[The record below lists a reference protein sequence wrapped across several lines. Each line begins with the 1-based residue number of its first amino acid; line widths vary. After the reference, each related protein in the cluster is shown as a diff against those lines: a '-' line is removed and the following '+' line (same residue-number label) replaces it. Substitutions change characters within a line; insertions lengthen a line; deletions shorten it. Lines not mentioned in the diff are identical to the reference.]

1 MVKGNTKEEK
11 TSFKGVAR
19 AAQGLRVC
27 ALLSLIQSFTF
38 HIANWMVIYSE
49 RKVKRSMKARKRALR
64 ASG

>member
-49 RKVKRSMKARKRALR
+49 RKVKRSKA
-64 ASG
+64 